1 MITIKAHYDVDHLNA
16 AVEYIKENNPNASKW
31 STDYIRDTIVRLIK
45 NLRDSYHTTNPTF
58 FTGTMGFVV
67 MAGDKYFNDD
77 NTEFNISVDILL
89 SPMPRH
95 NDSIHYATVEEEEY
109 SNNVIAF
116 LSSEYSEY
124 SEW

>member
-1 MITIKAHYDVDHLNA
+1 MITIKAHYDVDQLNA

-31 STDYIRDTIVRLIK
+31 STDYIRDTIVRVIK
-45 NLRDSYHTTNPTF
+45 DLRDSYHTTNPTF

-89 SPMPRH
+89 SPMPRSI
-95 NDSIHYATVEEEEY
+95 DSSHYATVQEEEY
-109 SNNVIAF
+109 SNDVIAF
-116 LSSEYSEY
+116 LSSEYSEF
-124 SEW
+124 